1 MPCEEHGAL
10 RRFFT
15 QQEQPLTVFPSTIFL
30 RDPLVVNH
38 IRAVLRMSPGEEV
51 LLVDSA
57 HEALYRG
64 SLVTVQ
70 KQEVSV
76 SLLERL
82 PVVASALPP
91 VYLGAA
97 LIKEQR
103 WDWLLQKITE
113 LGARGLVPLQTQHT
127 VVKVKDADKKLSRW
141 QGVLASAAEQSEGM
155 FIPQLSS
162 PKTVAGFCDW
172 AEGLTPTPGVKILLL
187 ERGADRSPLREL
199 VRQQRTSAGAPW
211 VVALG
216 PEGGWSEGE
225 IERFRERGF
234 HPVSLGGRILRSET
248 AAVALMSA
256 LAYEFDSP
264 PTP

>member
-1 MPCEEHGAL
+1 MPCGELGDL

-15 QQEQPLTVFPSTIFL
+15 QLESSLTTFPTTISL

-38 IRAVLRMSPGEEV
+38 IRAVLRMSPGEDV
-51 LLVDSA
+51 LLVDSV

-82 PVVASALPP
+82 PVVASTLPP

-97 LIKEQR
+97 MIKEQR
-103 WDWLLQKITE
+103 WDWLLQKSTE
-113 LGARGLVPLQTQHT
+113 LGVRGLVPLQTQHT
-127 VVKVKDADKKLSRW
+127 VVKVKDADKKLARW

-155 FIPQLSS
+155 FIPQLIS
-162 PKTVAGFCDW
+162 PQSVADFCDW
-172 AEGLTPTPGVKILLL
+172 AENLTPPPGVKVLLL
-187 ERGADRSPLREL
+187 ERGADRTTLREL
-199 VRQQRTSAGAPW
+199 VRQQRARIDTPW
-211 VVALG
+211 IVAIG

-225 IERFRERGF
+225 VERFRRRGF
-234 HPVSLGGRILRSET
+234 QPASLGGRILRSET

-264 PTP
+264 PSL